1 MGVPIKSG
9 SSGYEADVNIDKQ
22 LLVNLPDNEL
32 KAGFGAL
39 TSEVD
44 AGTITG
50 TRLTRSPE
58 VTPDYRLRVANDNII
73 FNELFP
79 GSAINTTLWSSPATT
94 MTITVNGG
102 FLNLN
107 AGLSV
112 ASGAVARATTYRH
125 FPCYK
130 TYSTFFEI
138 EAQFAQLP
146 VTGNV
151 CEWGA
156 FISTGVVKPTDGAFF
171 RIDNVGSFRGVISFN
186 GTETTTDALDF
197 NTLVGVG
204 STKSFL
210 IYVSSNKAQFWIDN
224 ILVGTIIIPSGQGY
238 TTASMMLPLSFRT
251 YNSSPTSAAQIIK
264 IGMVN
269 ITFGEQAM
277 SKPWAHVVAGGGG
290 HISQGQTGNTLG
302 TTALFTNSLAAGAG
316 VAMTN
321 TTAALGSGLGGQFT
335 TQPTLGVGIDGI
347 VSSYQVP
354 LGTATLPGKSLYI
367 TRLTINAVVT
377 AAITGGPVIYA
388 YSLAYG
394 HTAVS
399 LATTE
404 SATAKAPRRLPVG
417 IQTFATTSPVGT
429 TSPML
434 NLDLTSPILVQPG
447 EFIQLVAKNLGTV
460 TSAGAITFLVGF
472 GGYWE

>member
-1 MGVPIKSG
+1 MKKWRRGREEDTHARPIIKI
-9 SSGYEADVNIDKQ
+9 SSFYWI
-22 LLVNLPDNEL
+22 
-32 KAGFGAL
+32 
-39 TSEVD
+39 
-44 AGTITG
+44 I
-50 TRLTRSPE
+50 SPS
-58 VTPDYRLRVANDNII
+58 YYLNII

-204 STKSFL
+204 F
-210 IYVSSNKAQFWIDN
+210 
-224 ILVGTIIIPSGQGY
+224 
-238 TTASMMLPLSFRT
+238 
-251 YNSSPTSAAQIIK
+251 
-264 IGMVN
+264 
-269 ITFGEQAM
+269 
-277 SKPWAHVVAGGGG
+277 
-290 HISQGQTGNTLG
+290 
-302 TTALFTNSLAAGAG
+302 
-316 VAMTN
+316 
-321 TTAALGSGLGGQFT
+321 
-335 TQPTLGVGIDGI
+335 
-347 VSSYQVP
+347 
-354 LGTATLPGKSLYI
+354 
-367 TRLTINAVVT
+367 
-377 AAITGGPVIYA
+377 
-388 YSLAYG
+388 
-394 HTAVS
+394 
-399 LATTE
+399 
-404 SATAKAPRRLPVG
+404 
-417 IQTFATTSPVGT
+417 
-429 TSPML
+429 
-434 NLDLTSPILVQPG
+434 
-447 EFIQLVAKNLGTV
+447 
-460 TSAGAITFLVGF
+460 
-472 GGYWE
+472 

>member
-9 SSGYEADVNIDKQ
+9 SSGFEADVNIDKE
-22 LLVNLPDNEL
+22 LLVNLPVDET
-32 KAGFGAL
+32 KSGFSSM

-44 AGTITG
+44 AGDITG

-94 MTITVNGG
+94 MTIAVNGG

-130 TYSTFFEI
+130 TYSTFFEL
-138 EAQFAQLP
+138 EAQFAQAP
-146 VTGNV
+146 VSGNV

-156 FISTGVVKPTDGAFF
+156 FISTGVATPTDGAFF
-171 RIDNVGSFRGVISFN
+171 RLTSTGDFRGVISFN
-186 GTETTTDALDF
+186 GAETSTSSLDF

-204 STKSFL
+204 STKAFL
-210 IYVSSNKAQFWIDN
+210 IYISSNQAQFWIEN
-224 ILVGTIIIPSGQGY
+224 VLVGTIIIPNGQGY

-251 YNSSPTSAAQIIK
+251 YNISATSAAQILK

-290 HISQGQTGNTLG
+290 HISQGQTGNILG
-302 TTALFTNSLAAGAG
+302 STALLTNSLAAGAG

-335 TQPTLGVGIDGI
+335 TQPTLAAGTDGI

-354 LGTATLPGKSLYI
+354 LGTAALPGKSLYI
-367 TRLTINAVVT
+367 TRITVSAVVT
-377 AAITGGPVIYA
+377 AALTGGPVIYA

-394 HTAVS
+394 HTSVS

-404 SATAKAPRRLPVG
+404 SATTKAPRRLPVG
-417 IQTFATTSPVGT
+417 IQSFVVTAPVGT
-429 TSPML
+429 APSI
-434 NLDLTSPILVQPG
+434 LDLDMTSPILVQPG
-447 EFIQLVAKNLGTV
+447 EFVQLVAKNLGTV
-460 TSAGAITFLVGF
+460 TSAGTITFMVSF

>member
-9 SSGYEADVNIDKQ
+9 SSGFEADVNIDKE
-22 LLVNLPDNEL
+22 LLVNLPVDET
-32 KAGFGAL
+32 KSGFSSM

-44 AGTITG
+44 AGDITG

-79 GSAINTTLWSSPATT
+79 GNALNTTLWNAPTTT
-94 MTITVNGG
+94 MTTAVSGG

-107 AGLSV
+107 SGASI
-112 ASGAVARATTYRH
+112 ASGGVARVTSYRH

-138 EAQFAQLP
+138 EAQFAVAPQS
-146 VTGNV
+146 GNV
-151 CEWGA
+151 TEWGA
-156 FISTGVVKPTDGAFF
+156 FISTGTSAPTDGAFF
-171 RIDNVGSFRGVISFN
+171 RVNSSGDFRGVINFN
-186 GTETTTDALDF
+186 GVETTTASLNF
-197 NTLVGVG
+197 NTLIGVG
-204 STKSFL
+204 STKAFL
-210 IYVSSNKAQFWIDN
+210 IYVSSNQAQFWIEN
-224 ILVGTIIIPSGQGY
+224 ILVGTILIPNGQGY

-251 YNSSPTSAAQIIK
+251 YNSSGTTLAQILK
-264 IGMVN
+264 VGMVN

-277 SKPWAHVVAGGGG
+277 SKPWGHVVAGCGG

-302 TTALFTNSLAAGAG
+302 TTALLTNSLAAGAG

-335 TQPTLGVGIDGI
+335 TQPTLAAGTDGI
-347 VSSYQVP
+347 VSSYQIV
-354 LGTATLPGKSLYI
+354 LGSSAIPGKSLYI
-367 TRLTINAVVT
+367 TRITISSVVT
-377 AAITGGPVIYA
+377 AALTGGPVIYA

-394 HTAVS
+394 HTSVS

-404 SATAKAPRRLPVG
+404 SATTKAPRRLPIG
-417 IQTFATTSPVGT
+417 IQSFVVTAPVGT
-429 TSPML
+429 TPPT
-434 NLDLTSPILVQPG
+434 LDLDMSTPIFVQPG
-447 EFIQLVAKNLGTV
+447 EFVQLVAKNLGTV
-460 TSAGAITFLVGF
+460 TSAGTITFIVSF

>member
-9 SSGYEADVNIDKQ
+9 SSGYEADVNIDKE
-22 LLVNLPDNEL
+22 LLVNLPTDEL
-32 KAGFGAL
+32 KAGF
-39 TSEVD
+39 TSMTAQVD
-44 AGTITG
+44 SGDVTG
-50 TRLTRSPE
+50 KRLTRSIE
-58 VTPDYRLRVANDNII
+58 VTPDYRLRIASDNII

-79 GSAINTTLWSSPATT
+79 GAAINTTLWSSPATT

-107 AGLSV
+107 GGLSV

-138 EAQFAQLP
+138 EAQFAQAP

-156 FISTGVVKPTDGAFF
+156 FISTGTSAPTDGAFF
-171 RIDNVGSFRGVISFN
+171 RISSTGDFIGVISFN
-186 GTETTTDALDF
+186 GTETRTASLNF

-210 IYVSSNKAQFWIDN
+210 IYISSNQAQFWIEN
-224 ILVGTIIIPSGQGY
+224 ILVGSIIIPSGQGY

-251 YNSSPTSAAQIIK
+251 YNTSATSAAQILK
-264 IGMVN
+264 VGMVN
-269 ITFGEQAM
+269 VTFGEQAM
-277 SKPWAHVVAGGGG
+277 SKPWAHVVSGCGG
-290 HISQGQTGNTLG
+290 HSSQGQTGNVLG
-302 TTALFTNSLAAGAG
+302 TTALLTNSLAAGAG
-316 VAMTN
+316 AAMTN

-335 TQPTLGVGIDGI
+335 VQPTLAAGVDGI
-347 VSSYQVP
+347 VTSYQIP
-354 LGTATLPGKSLYI
+354 LGSATVPGKSLYI
-367 TRLTINAVVT
+367 TRLTVNATVT
-377 AAITGGPVIYA
+377 ATLTGGPVVYA

-394 HTAVS
+394 HTAVA
-399 LATTE
+399 LTTTE
-404 SATAKAPRRLPVG
+404 SATTKAPRRLPVG
-417 IQTFATTSPVGT
+417 IQSFGATAPVGT
-429 TSPML
+429 TPATID
-434 NLDLTSPILVQPG
+434 LDMTSPIFVQPG
-447 EFIQLVAKNLGTV
+447 EFVQLVAKNLGTV
-460 TSAGAITFLVGF
+460 TSAGTITFIVSF

>member
-9 SSGYEADVNIDKQ
+9 SSGNEADVNANKE
-22 LLVNLPDNEL
+22 LLVNLPLDEIN
-32 KAGFGAL
+32 AGFSAM

-44 AGTITG
+44 AGDITG

-58 VTPDYRLRVANDNII
+58 VTPDFRLRVANDNTI

-79 GSAINTTLWSSPATT
+79 GAAVNTTLWTTPTTT
-94 MTITVNGG
+94 MTITVAGG

-107 AGLSV
+107 GGLSL

-138 EAQFAQLP
+138 EAQFAQAP
-146 VTGNV
+146 VSGNV

-156 FISTGVVKPTDGAFF
+156 FISTGVAAPTDGAFF
-171 RIDNVGSFRGVISFN
+171 RLNSSGDFRGVISFN
-186 GTETTTDALDF
+186 GTETQTAALNF

-204 STKSFL
+204 MTKAFL
-210 IYVSSNKAQFWIDN
+210 IYVSSNQAQFWIEN
-224 ILVGTIIIPSGQGY
+224 ILVGTIAIPSGQGY

-251 YNSSPTSAAQIIK
+251 YNSSATSAAQIIK

-277 SKPWAHVVAGGGG
+277 SKPWGHVVAGGGG
-290 HISQGQTGNTLG
+290 HLSQGQTGNTLG
-302 TTALFTNSLAAGAG
+302 TTALYTNSLAAGAG

-321 TTAALGSGLGGQFT
+321 TTAALGTGLGGQFT
-335 TQPTLGVGIDGI
+335 TQPTLAAGTDGI
-347 VSSYQVP
+347 VSSYQIP
-354 LGTATLPGKSLYI
+354 LGTSALPGKSLYI
-367 TRLTINAVVT
+367 TRTTITAVVT
-377 AAITGGPVIYA
+377 AALTGG
-388 YSLAYG
+388 
-394 HTAVS
+394 
-399 LATTE
+399 E
-404 SATAKAPRRLPVG
+404 SATTKAPRRLPLG
-417 IQTFATTSPVGT
+417 IQTFATTAAVGT
-429 TSPML
+429 TSPVVD
-434 NLDLTSPILVQPG
+434 LDLSTPILVQPG
-447 EFIQLVAKNLGTV
+447 EFIQIVAKNLGVV
-460 TSAGAITFLVGF
+460 TSAGTITFLVSF